1 MQVRAKITVIGMVQ
15 GVGFRYF
22 TQREARKLSLNGFV
36 KNQYDGTV
44 YCEVEGERGLIEE
57 FIKILR
63 VGPAWAKVSSVQVEW
78 DNYKGDLTSYHV
90 TH

>member
-1 MQVRAKITVIGMVQ
+1 MQKRAKITVIGMVQ

-22 TQREARKLSLNGFV
+22 TQRAAKKLSLNGFV
-36 KNQYDGTV
+36 RNQYDGTV

-63 VGPAWAKVSSVQVEW
+63 VGPSWAKVSSVQVEW
-78 DNYKGDLTSYHV
+78 DSYKGDLTSFHV